1 MLDNAVGGGRVSD
14 FPEKRVTKMYGS
26 TLFALRGG
34 GWVLNFQK
42 KALRNT

>member
-1 MLDNAVGGGRVSD
+1 MLINAVGSGRVSD
-14 FPEKRVTKMYGS
+14 FHEKSVTKVYGS
-26 TLFALRGG
+26 TLLPLREG